1 MQQYYII
8 DVPAD
13 EKTKTVTEITW
24 KKDAERHADKSGSL
38 GIYFLRTNLN
48 AADEVLTWNMY
59 KKMLRT

>member
-8 DVPAD
+8 DVSVD

-24 KKDAERHADKSGSL
+24 KKDAERHADKSGSV

-48 AADEVLTWNMY
+48 VADEVIV
-59 KKMLRT
+59 